1 MTNFNRDGDIMPIE
15 DWEQLAEHKAAETG
29 AAWRIIGAIAAGGVG
44 VALSFELLGL
54 AFGGYFVWS
63 AYERIKQS
71 GKNIKAVRDFG
82 CIAHL
87 MDEEDLRGFNK
98 QFGASEVYEQ
108 LSFARERGW
117 ELTKFAQNW
126 INSHER
132 EIPQTP
138 TQEVKK
144 FDKARAQAT
153 TENNAPT
160 RIQSSQPT
168 TVQTSV
174 DVYNPTVDSQIDLI
188 GELTN
193 ELNNLFIV
201 GLGGSGKGM
210 LTANALR
217 AIKAKHNWKIFLIN
231 GKDDPK
237 EAGYFE
243 GIVDVEKRL
252 HCESATPSA
261 VATWF
266 EAAVKE
272 YDQFALANNG
282 ALLII
287 DEGTII
293 GARLKSAKSTALGD
307 KLIGITSC
315 GGSQGKNVWF
325 IAQTPYVGANGGDLS
340 SISQLTP
347 IAIVSHKNLA
357 VLDTWKRASI
367 FKKFDSNEIAKLVE
381 ASECDRAVYF
391 GKNAQ
396 WYSMPVLKNY
406 SAFNR
411 DTGEIIGEAS
421 QPKTTIQRSEDSFK
435 ADVSNPPRSKK
446 KKIDFNTPEW
456 IDFFSDDGSDDA
468 DENLSEIAR
477 EILEYISRNQPVS
490 KDTLIKWCNRND
502 FKLDKRK
509 PAIQELLES
518 ELITFEDGAF
528 NRAGHPG
535 HEK

>member
-15 DWEQLAEHKAAETG
+15 DWERLAEQKAASTG
-29 AAWRIIGAIAAGGVG
+29 AAWRIIGALAAGGAG
-44 VALSFELLGL
+44 AALSFELLGL
-54 AFGGYFVWS
+54 ALGGYFIWS
-63 AYERIKQS
+63 AYERIRQS

-87 MDEEDLRGFNK
+87 LEEEELRSFDK
-98 QFGASEVYEQ
+98 QFGAAEVYDQ
-108 LSFARERGW
+108 LSFARDRGW
-117 ELTKFAQNW
+117 ELTKFADNW
-126 INSHER
+126 LNATER
-132 EIPQTP
+132 ETTP
-138 TQEVKK
+138 TQTPIQEVRSFGKK
-144 FDKARAQAT
+144 RPVAT
-153 TENNAPT
+153 DVNNAPT

-168 TVQTSV
+168 VVQTLV
-174 DVYNPTVDSQIDLI
+174 DVYNPTGNNSIDLI

-217 AIKAKHNWKIFLIN
+217 AIKAKHNRKIFLIN
-231 GKDDPK
+231 GKNDPK
-237 EAGYFE
+237 ETGYFE
-243 GIVDVEKRL
+243 GVVDVEKKL

-261 VATWF
+261 VADWF
-266 EAAVKE
+266 ETAVAE
-272 YDQFALANNG
+272 YDQFAVENNG
-282 ALLII
+282 ALLVM

-367 FKKFDSNEIAKLVE
+367 FKKFDGEEISKLVE
-381 ASECDRAVYF
+381 ASECLRAVYF

-396 WYSMPVLKNY
+396 WYSMPVLNNY

-411 DTGEIIGEAS
+411 DTGEIIGEIR
-421 QPKTTIQRSEDSFK
+421 QPKTTVQQLEDSFK
-435 ADVSNPPRSKK
+435 ADSSSCKK
-446 KKIDFNTPEW
+446 KVDFNSPEW
-456 IDFFSDDGSDDA
+456 ADFFSDDDI
-468 DENLSEIAR
+468 DEEVNNLSAVAC
-477 EILEYISRNQPVS
+477 EILDYISKNQPVT
-490 KDTLIKWCNRND
+490 KEALKKWCNRNG
-502 FKLDKRK
+502 FNLDKRK
-509 PAIQELLES
+509 PAIQELIES
-518 ELITFEDGAF
+518 ELIKFEDGAF
-528 NRAGHPG
+528 KPAGQ
-535 HEK
+535 